1 MTHTASPRKLS
12 KFHFALAML
21 LPVYPLI
28 TALLYLVLPLTEG
41 WTTWQQHGGHRADHG
56 VRHRLRRLA
65 LRAEAVRRLHP
76 ARGMKKPG
84 SFDPGFLAFRRC
96 RGAQA
101 AGWRVLRR

>member
-41 WTTWQQHGGHRADHG
+41 WTTWQCT
-56 VRHRLRRLA
+56 
-65 LRAEAVRRLHP
+65 AVIAPIMVFAIVFVVSPFVQKRF
-76 ARGMKKPG
+76 A
-84 SFDPGFLAFRRC
+84 GFIL
-96 RGAQA
+96 RGA
-101 AGWRVLRR
+101 

>member
-41 WTTWQQHGGHRADHG
+41 WTTWQRT
-56 VRHRLRRLA
+56 
-65 LRAEAVRRLHP
+65 AVIAPIMVFAIVFFVSPFVQKRF
-76 ARGMKKPG
+76 A
-84 SFDPGFLAFRRC
+84 GFIL
-96 RGAQA
+96 RGA
-101 AGWRVLRR
+101 

>member
-41 WTTWQQHGGHRADHG
+41 WTAGGEHDPLWLPVAIVAAWTVIFAMVAVLG
-56 VRHRLRRLA
+56 VRRS
-65 LRAEAVRRLHP
+65 RART
-76 ARGMKKPG
+76 
-84 SFDPGFLAFRRC
+84 
-96 RGAQA
+96 
-101 AGWRVLRR
+101 